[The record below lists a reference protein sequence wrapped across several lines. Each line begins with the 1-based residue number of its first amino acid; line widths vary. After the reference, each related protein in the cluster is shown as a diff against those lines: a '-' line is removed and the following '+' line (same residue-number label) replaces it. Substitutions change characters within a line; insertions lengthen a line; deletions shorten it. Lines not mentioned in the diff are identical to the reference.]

1 VAQSLASIA
10 RPHCLAAKIE
20 LFMFLRYMPLSETV
34 EDLDSDFIPP
44 LITADAGRAG
54 QIIADRTRTYRSLKP
69 QHMLD

>member
-1 VAQSLASIA
+1 
-10 RPHCLAAKIE
+10 
-20 LFMFLRYMPLSETV
+20 MFLRYMPLSETV